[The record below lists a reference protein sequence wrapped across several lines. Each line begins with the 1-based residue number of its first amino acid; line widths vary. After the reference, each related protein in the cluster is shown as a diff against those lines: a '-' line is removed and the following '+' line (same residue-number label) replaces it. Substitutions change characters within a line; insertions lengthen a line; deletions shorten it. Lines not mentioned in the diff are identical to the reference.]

1 MKARYRLTPKA
12 DQDLAQIWRHT
23 NENLGKE
30 DRFIFQYI
38 GVWAWDDRVKDKSI
52 PFSFRRTEHVLAPAF
67 TGPKYAEYTKT
78 DENGALT
85 NDNPQTDEGLR

>member
-12 DQDLAQIWRHT
+12 DRDLAQIWRRT
-23 NENLGKE
+23 NENWGKE
-30 DRFIFQYI
+30 HRFIFQYD
-38 GVWAWDDRVKDKSI
+38 GVWAWDNRVINKFV
-52 PFSFRRTEHVLAPAF
+52 PFSFRRTRTRTDAF